1 MKQQMEK
8 VDLIRPLFDCGA
20 IKTGDFTFKSGIKSD
35 LYCDMRQLYS
45 FPKTLKFISKQL
57 FSLVDSTNFD
67 LICGVPLGAI
77 PYATAMSMESN
88 KPLIAL
94 RPERKDHGLCK
105 MIEGHYEKGQRVL
118 LVEDV
123 TTTGSSIN
131 ASAKQLEEHGL
142 VVVEKLVIID
152 RRSDKTDNIKS
163 LLTIEDIRDY
173 SKKIRFN
180 NGFAQRLWDIVQ
192 EKKTNICLSVD
203 LDDLYQIINLLEDV
217 GDHICMAKLHWDAFF
232 YNINEDMCEIYDIA
246 TRKNFLI
253 LDDRKY
259 NDIDSIVRKQYQ
271 NSETSDAVTVQSLFG
286 QGTID
291 GIKDGVGIFLVAESS
306 AKGNLID
313 ETYTE
318 KTIELAKANSIK
330 VAGIVTQYRT
340 DPSMLNLT
348 PGIHLDRVKNGR
360 QGYRTPR
367 EAVMNGSD
375 ILIIGRGIYNSE
387 DPIKEC
393 IRYKEVGWSALTDRT
408 KSKN

>member
-1 MKQQMEK
+1 MDKA
-8 VDLIRPLFDCGA
+8 DLIRQLFECGA
-20 IKTGDFTFKSGIKSD
+20 IKSGDFTFKSGIKSD

-45 FPKTLKFISKQL
+45 FPKTLKLVSKQL
-57 FSLVDSTNFD
+57 FSLVSMNNVD

-77 PYATAMSMESN
+77 PYATAMSIDRN

-94 RPERKDHGLCK
+94 RPERKEHGLCK

-131 ASAKQLEEHGL
+131 ESAKQLEEHGL
-142 VVVEKLVIID
+142 VVSERVVIID
-152 RRSDKTDNIKS
+152 RRSEQTSDIKS
-163 LLTIEDIRDY
+163 LLTIEDIREY
-173 SKKIRFN
+173 TKKIRFK
-180 NGFAQRLWDIVQ
+180 NGIAQKLWDTVK
-192 EKKTNICLSVD
+192 EKKTNICFSADMDSCYELID
-203 LDDLYQIINLLEDV
+203 LLEDI
-217 GDHICMAKLHWDAFF
+217 GEHICMVKLHWDMFSNPEENLA
-232 YNINEDMCEIYDIA
+232 DIYDIA
-246 TRKNFLI
+246 NRKKFLI

-259 NDIDSIVRKQYQ
+259 NDIDSIVSKQHR
-271 NSETSDAVTVQSLFG
+271 NSPSSDFVTVQSLFG

-291 GIKDGVGIFLVAESS
+291 GIKDEIGIFLVAESS
-306 AKGNLID
+306 SKGNLID

-318 KTIELAKANSIK
+318 KTIDLAKLNPKK
-330 VAGIVTQYRT
+330 VAGLITQHRT

-375 ILIIGRGIYNSE
+375 ILIIGRGIYMADE
-387 DPIKEC
+387 PVEQC
-393 IRYKEVGWSALTDRT
+393 IRYKEVGWSALQERE
-408 KSKN
+408 N